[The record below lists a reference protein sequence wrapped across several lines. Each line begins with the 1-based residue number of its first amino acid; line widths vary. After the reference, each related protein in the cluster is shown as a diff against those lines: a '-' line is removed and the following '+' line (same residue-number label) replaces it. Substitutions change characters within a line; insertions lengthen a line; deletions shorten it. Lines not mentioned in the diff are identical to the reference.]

1 MSAISTQTSR
11 ASHAVL
17 ALLVGGYASIFLGRQ
32 IMAVMIEPIKLEFH
46 ASDTAMGLIS
56 GLAFAGAYALMG
68 LPAGALADRHSRVR
82 LLALCAALWAV
93 TTLLCGFA
101 VSFPMLV
108 IARMLVAVTEAPVTP
123 ASLSLIADLYPA
135 RNRSLAIS
143 CFTAAPTLSAI
154 VGLSLG
160 AWVIDT
166 WGWRTGF
173 YLIASPP
180 LLISLLLAL
189 AVREPERGRFDN
201 PLHGNAPALGLWRS
215 ARQLLGNAHYRKLV
229 AACAWFSFS
238 GLAFAMWNTPFLIR
252 SHGLS
257 LQSAGILAGV
267 VTGCSAAL
275 GGLFSGWL
283 SDRLNL
289 RSQAWLLGLPLIG
302 TLVTLLSLLLY
313 LLWPPGIAF
322 QIGAVEV
329 PTAMLW
335 CALMGFFTMWWVAPC
350 FNLLTQMV
358 SPRQRATAVALQTIC
373 TTLAGIGLGPLLTGA
388 LSDLLLPWAGDESLR
403 YALLSVHLTLLIP
416 VGLLLQLYRQ
426 QAFAPQQALHGVP
439 MSTS

>member
-1 MSAISTQTSR
+1 MSAADTKADS

-17 ALLVGGYASIFLGRQ
+17 ALLVGGYASVFLGRQ
-32 IMAVMIEPIKLEFH
+32 IMAVMIEPIKLEFG

-68 LPAGALADRHSRVR
+68 MPAGQLADRHSRVR
-82 LLALCAALWAV
+82 LLALCAALWTLA
-93 TTLLCGFA
+93 TLLCGFA

-108 IARMLVAVTEAPVTP
+108 IARMLVAVTEAPVMP
-123 ASLSLIADLYPA
+123 ASMSLIADLYPA

-143 CFTAAPTLSAI
+143 CLTAAPTLSAI
-154 VGLSLG
+154 IGLSLG
-160 AWVIDT
+160 AWIIDT
-166 WGWRTGF
+166 YGWRTGF
-173 YLIASPP
+173 HIIATPP

-189 AVREPERGRFDN
+189 SVREPPRGRFDALQHS
-201 PLHGNAPALGLWRS
+201 PAPTLSLWRS
-215 ARQLLGNAHYRKLV
+215 ARQLLGNPHYRKLV

-252 SHGLS
+252 SHDLS

-267 VTGCSAAL
+267 VTGGSAAL

-283 SDRLNL
+283 SDRLNV

-302 TLVTLLSLLLY
+302 TGITLLCMLLY
-313 LLWPPGIAF
+313 LVWPSGIAF
-322 QIGAVEV
+322 SIGEVNV

-335 CALMGFFTMWWVAPC
+335 CALAGFFTMWWVAPC

-358 SPRQRATAVALQTIC
+358 NPWQRATAIALQTIC

-388 LSDLLLPWAGDESLR
+388 LSDLLLLWSGEESLR
-403 YALLSVHLTLLIP
+403 HALLLVHLSLLIP
-416 VGLLLQLYRQ
+416 LCLLAQLYRQ
-426 QAFAPQQALHGVP
+426 QAFAPGQAVP
-439 MSTS
+439 AT

>member
-1 MSAISTQTSR
+1 MSATDTHTSR

-32 IMAVMIEPIKLEFH
+32 IMAVMIEPIKLEFG

-56 GLAFAGAYALMG
+56 GLAFAVAYALMG
-68 LPAGALADRHSRVR
+68 LPAGGLADRHSRVR
-82 LLALCAALWAV
+82 LLALCGVIWAI
-93 TTLLCGFA
+93 TTVICGFA

-154 VGLSLG
+154 VGLGLG

-403 YALLSVHLTLLIP
+403 YALLGVHLTLLIP
-416 VGLLLQLYRQ
+416 AWLLLQLYRQ
-426 QAFAPQQALHGVP
+426 QAFAPQQALQGV
-439 MSTS
+439 

>member
-1 MSAISTQTSR
+1 MTSAANARPVGS
-11 ASHAVL
+11 SHAVL

-32 IMAVMIEPIKLEFH
+32 IMAVMIEPIKLEFG

-68 LPAGALADRHSRVR
+68 LPAGGLADRYSRVR
-82 LLALCAALWAV
+82 LLALCAALWAL
-93 TTLLCGFA
+93 TTLLCGFT

-154 VGLSLG
+154 VGLGLG

-166 WGWRTGF
+166 YGWRTGF
-173 YLIASPP
+173 HIIATPP
-180 LLISLLLAL
+180 LLISLLLAI
-189 AVREPERGRFDN
+189 AVREPVRGRFDS
-201 PLHGNAPALGLWRS
+201 PLHGSAPTLGLWRS
-215 ARQLLGNAHYRKLV
+215 ARQLLGNGHYRKLV

-302 TLVTLLSLLLY
+302 TVVTLVSLLLY
-313 LLWPPGIAF
+313 ILWPPAIAF
-322 QIGAVEV
+322 SIGEVDV
-329 PTAMLW
+329 PTAMFW
-335 CALMGFFTMWWVAPC
+335 CAIMGFFTMWWVAPC

-373 TTLAGIGLGPLLTGA
+373 TTLAGIGLGPILTGL
-388 LSDLLLPWAGDESLR
+388 LSDLLLPWSGTESLR
-403 YALLSVHLTLLIP
+403 HALLLVHLSLLIP
-416 VGLLLQLYRQ
+416 MFLLLQLYRQ
-426 QAFAPQQALHGVP
+426 QAFAPQPALQ
-439 MSTS
+439 TA

>member
-1 MSAISTQTSR
+1 MSAVDSKAGR

-32 IMAVMIEPIKLEFH
+32 IMAVMIEPIKLEFG

-68 LPAGALADRHSRVR
+68 LPAGGLADRHSRVR
-82 LLALCAALWAV
+82 LLALCAALWAL
-93 TTLLCGFA
+93 TTLFCGFA

-154 VGLSLG
+154 VGLGLG

-173 YLIASPP
+173 QIIATPP
-180 LLISLLLAL
+180 LLISLLLAI
-189 AVREPERGRFDN
+189 AVREPVRGRFDS
-201 PLHGNAPALGLWRS
+201 PLHGSAPTLGLWRS
-215 ARQLLGNAHYRKLV
+215 ARQLLGNGHYRKLV

-257 LQSAGILAGV
+257 LQSAGILAGL

-289 RSQAWLLGLPLIG
+289 RSQAWLLGLPIIG
-302 TLVTLLSLLLY
+302 TGITLLSMLLY

-322 QIGAVEV
+322 TIGEV
-329 PTAMLW
+329 DVPSAMLW
-335 CALMGFFTMWWVAPC
+335 CALAGFFTMWWVAPC

-358 SPRQRATAVALQTIC
+358 SPWQRATAIALQTIC
-373 TTLAGIGLGPLLTGA
+373 TTLAGIGLGPLLTGT
-388 LSDLLLPWAGDESLR
+388 LSDLLLPVSGTESLR
-403 YALLSVHLTLLIP
+403 HALLLVHLSLLIP
-416 VGLLLQLYRQ
+416 TFLLWQLYRR
-426 QAFAPQQALHGVP
+426 QAYAPGSALQAV
-439 MSTS
+439 

>member
-1 MSAISTQTSR
+1 MSATDTHTSR

-32 IMAVMIEPIKLEFH
+32 IMAVMIEPIKLEFG

-56 GLAFAGAYALMG
+56 GLAFAVAYALMG

-82 LLALCAALWAV
+82 LLALCGVIWAI
-93 TTLLCGFA
+93 TTVICGFA

-201 PLHGNAPALGLWRS
+201 PLHGTAPALGLWRS

-329 PTAMLW
+329 PGAMLW

-358 SPRQRATAVALQTIC
+358 SARQRATAVALQTIC

-403 YALLSVHLTLLIP
+403 YALLGVHLSLLIP
-416 VGLLLQLYRQ
+416 AWLLLQLYRQ
-426 QAFAPQQALHGVP
+426 QAFAPQQALQGV
-439 MSTS
+439 

>member
-1 MSAISTQTSR
+1 MSATDIHTSR
-11 ASHAVL
+11 ASHTVL

-32 IMAVMIEPIKLEFH
+32 IMAVMIEPIKLEFG

-56 GLAFAGAYALMG
+56 GLAFAVAYALMG
-68 LPAGALADRHSRVR
+68 LPAGGLADRHSRVR
-82 LLALCAALWAV
+82 LLALCGVVWAI
-93 TTLLCGFA
+93 TTVICGFA

-108 IARMLVAVTEAPVTP
+108 VARMLVAVTEAPVTP

-173 YLIASPP
+173 HIIATPP

-189 AVREPERGRFDN
+189 AVREPPRGRFDN
-201 PLHGNAPALGLWRS
+201 PLHAAAPGLTLWRS
-215 ARQLLGNAHYRKLV
+215 AGQLLGNPHYRKLV

-267 VTGCSAAL
+267 VTGCSAAV

-283 SDRLNL
+283 SDRLNV
-289 RSQAWLLGLPLIG
+289 RSPAWLLGLPLIG
-302 TLVTLLSLLLY
+302 TGFTLLSMLLY

-322 QIGAVEV
+322 RVGAVDV
-329 PTAMLW
+329 PAAMLW
-335 CALMGFFTMWWVAPC
+335 CALAGFFTMWWVAPC

-358 SPRQRATAVALQTIC
+358 SPWQRATAIALQTIC

-388 LSDLLLPWAGDESLR
+388 LSDLLLPWSGGESLR
-403 YALLSVHLTLLIP
+403 HALLLVHLS
-416 VGLLLQLYRQ
+416 LLLAMFLLWRLYRQ
-426 QAFAPQQALHGVP
+426 QAFAPAQALP
-439 MSTS
+439 AT

>member
-1 MSAISTQTSR
+1 MMSAVDSSTGR

-32 IMAVMIEPIKLEFH
+32 IMAVMIEPIKLEFG

-68 LPAGALADRHSRVR
+68 LPAGGLADRYSRVR
-82 LLALCAALWAV
+82 LLALCAALWAL
-93 TTLLCGFA
+93 TTLFCGFA

-108 IARMLVAVTEAPVTP
+108 IARMLVAITEAPVTP

-166 WGWRTGF
+166 YGWRTGF
-173 YLIASPP
+173 HIIATPP
-180 LLISLLLAL
+180 LLISLLLAI
-189 AVREPERGRFDN
+189 AVHEPVRGRFDS
-201 PLHGNAPALGLWRS
+201 PLHGNAPTLGLWRS
-215 ARQLLGNAHYRKLV
+215 ARQLLGNSHYRKLV
-229 AACAWFSFS
+229 AACSLFSFS

-302 TLVTLLSLLLY
+302 TVVTLVSLLLY
-313 LLWPPGIAF
+313 ILWPPGIAF
-322 QIGAVEV
+322 TLGGVEV

-335 CALMGFFTMWWVAPC
+335 CATMGFFTMWWVAPC

-373 TTLAGIGLGPLLTGA
+373 TTLAGIGLGPILTGL
-388 LSDLLLPWAGDESLR
+388 LSDLLLPWSGTESLR
-403 YALLSVHLTLLIP
+403 HALLLVHLSLLIP
-416 VGLLLQLYRQ
+416 MFLLLQLYRQ
-426 QAFAPQQALHGVP
+426 QAFAPQPGLQTA
-439 MSTS
+439 

>member
-1 MSAISTQTSR
+1 MSAVNSGTGR

-17 ALLVGGYASIFLGRQ
+17 ALLVAGYASVFLGRQ
-32 IMAVMIEPIKLEFH
+32 IMAVMIEPIKLEFG

-56 GLAFAGAYALMG
+56 GLAFAIAYALTG
-68 LPAGALADRHSRVR
+68 LPAGGLADRYSRTR
-82 LLALCAALWAV
+82 LLALCAALWAL
-93 TTLLCGFA
+93 TTLFCGFA

-108 IARMLVAVTEAPVTP
+108 MARMLVAVTEAPLTP

-160 AWVIDT
+160 AWVIDSY
-166 WGWRTGF
+166 GWRTGF
-173 YLIASPP
+173 LIIASPP
-180 LLISLLLAL
+180 LLISVLLAL
-189 AVREPERGRFDN
+189 AVQEPVRGRFDN
-201 PLHGNAPALGLWRS
+201 PLHGSTEPLKLWRS
-215 ARQLLGNAHYRKLV
+215 ARQLLGNSHYRKLV
-229 AACAWFSFS
+229 AACSWFSFS

-252 SHGLS
+252 SHDLS

-302 TLVTLLSLLLY
+302 TVITLFSLLLY

-322 QIGAVEV
+322 SVGEV
-329 PTAMLW
+329 KVPRAMLW
-335 CALMGFFTMWWVAPC
+335 CALAGFFTMWWVAPC
-350 FNLLTQMV
+350 FNLLTQMIN
-358 SPRQRATAVALQTIC
+358 PGQRATAVALQTIC

-388 LSDLLLPWAGDESLR
+388 LSDLLLPWSAEESLR
-403 YALLSVHLTLLIP
+403 YALLAVHVTLFIP
-416 VGLLLQLYRQ
+416 LFLLWQLFRR
-426 QAFAPQQALHGVP
+426 QAFAPQPLMQTA
-439 MSTS
+439 